1 MSLYRSGSTR
11 LRWVALLVWVLV
23 IFLFSTNSFSSAETS
38 RLIVPVLKF
47 LLPTLDAA
55 QLQFAHAVCRK
66 AGHVIEYFVLG
77 ILMWRALPVAPGAGL
92 KPRLLAVSLVLAVA
106 LSDEFH
112 QSFVP
117 SRTSSLTDVG
127 YDFIGGLVGLLFVP
141 RFRNETRNLRSHSVL

>member
-92 KPRLLAVSLVLAVA
+92 KPRLLAV
-106 LSDEFH
+106 
-112 QSFVP
+112 
-117 SRTSSLTDVG
+117 
-127 YDFIGGLVGLLFVP
+127 
-141 RFRNETRNLRSHSVL
+141 